1 MDYQLSLRMIQLH
14 ETSQRRLKP
23 TGNKPYP
30 WISNIRQ
37 LTASAESSLSL
48 SRVPILRQSL
58 ERIKSV
64 KTTFRVLVQRTPEA
78 DAGAFKNSEFEIVD
92 RSSAALQPSIAD
104 LGVQILSACQFNH
117 AGKLFRRRLQPGFPV
132 EPIEQP

>member
-1 MDYQLSLRMIQLH
+1 MVRLH
-14 ETSQRRLKP
+14 ETAQRRLKP

-30 WISNIRQ
+30 WISNIGQ
-37 LTASAESSLSL
+37 LAPSAESSLPL
-48 SRVPILRQSL
+48 SRVPILGQSL

-64 KTTFRVLVQRTPEA
+64 KTTFRILVQRTPEA

-92 RSSAALQPSIAD
+92 RSSAALQPIVAD
-104 LGVQILSACQFNH
+104 LGVQIFSGCQFNH
-117 AGKLFRRRLQPGFPV
+117 AGKLFRRSLQPGFPV